1 MSRAPAAA
9 NPKPTRCDC
18 DCGCGCDCDCDCD
31 CAPTR
36 QGFAPYVDTYAK
48 DAGTF
53 YADFAAAFQKLEELG
68 TSGLVAVDV

>member
-9 NPKPTRCDC
+9 NPKPTR
-18 DCGCGCDCDCDCD
+18 CDCDCD

>member
-1 MSRAPAAA
+1 MRHWLSRAPAAA
-9 NPKPTRCDC
+9 NPKPTR
-18 DCGCGCDCDCDCD
+18 CDCDCD